1 MNSAAMLQAWYG
13 SSIVSF
19 LGAPHWGL
27 AMASAAAGSASVYA
41 NVARYAWGV
50 TPSLLVFP
58 VPGMSERMASD
69 AVFSSLVLCFV
80 ADAGFTAAKLLPRWY
95 FWHLRVPLTL
105 TACGS
110 LVATSLR
117 ERKPAPPPPLPPPP
131 PAAAPAKRGWW

>member
-1 MNSAAMLQAWYG
+1 MDGAAKLQAWYG

-27 AMASAAAGSASVYA
+27 AMASAAAGTASVYA

-58 VPGMSERMASD
+58 VPGMNERMASD
-69 AVFSSLVLCFV
+69 AVFTSLSLCFA
-80 ADAGFTAAKLLPRWY
+80 ADAAFTAAKLLPRWY

-110 LVATSLR
+110 LLATSLR
-117 ERKPAPPPPLPPPP
+117 DRKPAVPQPPPP
-131 PAAAPAKRGWW
+131 PAQAPAKRGWW

>member
-1 MNSAAMLQAWYG
+1 MDGAAKLQAWYG

-27 AMASAAAGSASVYA
+27 AMASAAAGTASVYA

-58 VPGMSERMASD
+58 VPGMNERMASD
-69 AVFSSLVLCFV
+69 AVFTSLSLCFA
-80 ADAGFTAAKLLPRWY
+80 ADAAFTAAKLLPRWY

-110 LVATSLR
+110 LLATSLR
-117 ERKPAPPPPLPPPP
+117 DSKPAPPQPLPPPP
-131 PAAAPAKRGWW
+131 PPPPAKRGWW